1 MAFNTRMLS
10 IIAYANGFSLW
21 QYKSQ
26 DTVGKICADGY
37 FKDMERLINN
47 GDVMIINGSDTTVIR
62 VAARNK
68 NGDLFMKRMSE

>member
-1 MAFNTRMLS
+1 MAFENRMLS
-10 IIAYANGFSLW
+10 IIAYTNGFSLW

-37 FKDMERLINN
+37 FASQERLINN

-68 NGDLFMKRMSE
+68 NGVLFMKRISE